1 MAAESTITANA
12 RTEFGKG
19 PNRRLR
25 AKGLVPGVV
34 YQPGGPSIP
43 FSADSH
49 ELFMLLKR
57 GHGRREVV
65 EIVIDGAPPI
75 AAIFKEW
82 QLDPVRDDVRH
93 VDFAQIDRSD
103 IDRIN
108 AEQHAE
114 EERKAAEREEQD
126 AAAAANIISEADLV
140 TSSDDAGAAPSEDA
154 EERGVIIAEL
164 KLFAFVVCSHGVYR
178 IADGLEDVMVKCFRI
193 LARWLVTGGSR
204 NGNRPKPETM
214 RIPFPNNVLL
224 EF

>member
-1 MAAESTITANA
+1 MAAESTITAHS

-65 EIVIDGAPPI
+65 EIVIDGGAPI

-93 VDFAQIDRSD
+93 VDFAQIARGD

-126 AAAAANIISEADLV
+126 AAAAANVVSEADLV
-140 TSSDDAGAAPSEDA
+140 SSSGEAGAAPTEGADA
-154 EERGVIIAEL
+154 PEGAE
-164 KLFAFVVCSHGVYR
+164 
-178 IADGLEDVMVKCFRI
+178 
-193 LARWLVTGGSR
+193 
-204 NGNRPKPETM
+204 
-214 RIPFPNNVLL
+214 
-224 EF
+224 